1 MINVSQAYREAVREN
16 REFCIADEVTF
27 PDGSELTFS
36 ADDLMAYSINEAT
49 SESGKF
55 QIGAAVIKEYSATL
69 DNSEG
74 KFDRYQFEGTDIQ
87 AKIGLKL
94 ADGSWEYL
102 DKGTYRIVQAKQVD
116 LTINIKAYDN
126 MLYFDR
132 PYSESSLAYPASVN
146 QVIQDASTVCQVAY
160 DASSIVNGSLII
172 PERPK
177 DDAITFRDVISY
189 CAQLMGRYAK
199 INHLDA
205 LEFFWYPSM
214 DTGIIDAGVAK
225 NQAYPS
231 TDDIIDGGSFSSMPE
246 DIISAGDFSD
256 TLAYHH
262 FYDLKSKSINTDDI
276 IITGIQ
282 VAVYKEKDQVVQ
294 YGSEGYVIAIED
306 NPLIQNSDLAQTVAQ
321 TAGAGIAGMSFR
333 PLSVTAQSDPCI
345 EAGDAAIISED
356 WKKPAVPTVITN
368 TTFSFGGGQKIDC
381 TAETPTEKTYTRYSA
396 KTRIIAES
404 KQDTEEQ
411 MNAYDLAVK
420 QMNQLAANTF
430 GFFST
435 TVPQPDGSVIAYR
448 HDKKNL
454 SDSKIVYKSGLDG
467 FWVTRNYTG
476 NDNTTVWENGFDS
489 SGNAVMNILS
499 VIGINFSWAHGGT
512 LTLGGGGNGNGRLV
526 ILNGSGAQ
534 IGYIDN
540 TGVHFNQGSF
550 AGSLSAAT
558 GTFSGNLSAAGG
570 TFSGNLQAAGGT
582 FKGDLSAARGTFSGN
597 LQAAGGTFKGALQAG
612 TVTGSTIG
620 GSTFNGG
627 VVNSYADVASQT
639 LGITLENGAI
649 KLFYPIN
656 STKTQVGLI
665 GPSRMNYNGE
675 YYPGLQIKGDGE
687 IWFLTDYGNLAY
699 FLYDQVVILEGLTV
713 HGTKNR
719 LVETENYGKRLLYCY
734 ETATPYFGDIG
745 TGKINEEGECC
756 VSIDGIFSETVED
769 GAEYV
774 VFLQAEGKGEIWV
787 ESKDL
792 DFFIVKGTP
801 GMKFAWE
808 IKAIQR
814 QFSQYRLEDAEFKN
828 SLLIEPE
835 TDLEQ
840 IFQQD
845 LDQYD
850 METEGLFA

>member
-36 ADDLMAYSINEAT
+36 VDDLMAYSINEAS

-74 KFDRYQFEGTDIQ
+74 KFDRYQFDGTDIQ

-116 LTINIKAYDN
+116 LTISIKAYDN

-132 PYSESSLAYPASVN
+132 PYSESSLTYPASIN
-146 QVIQDASTVCQVAY
+146 QIIQDASIVCQVAY
-160 DASSIVNGSLII
+160 DASSIVNGNLII

-177 DDAITFRDVISY
+177 DDAITFRDVISF
-189 CAQLMGRYAK
+189 CAQLMGCYAK

-205 LEFFWYPSM
+205 LEFSWYP
-214 DTGIIDAGVAK
+214 DTGIGIIDAGVAK
-225 NQAYPS
+225 NEAYPS

-246 DIISAGDFSD
+246 NIISAGDFSD

-262 FYDLKSKSINTDDI
+262 FYDLKGKSINTDDI
-276 IITGIQ
+276 TITGIQ

-294 YGSEGYVIAIED
+294 YGSDGYVIAIED
-306 NPLIQNSDLAQTVAQ
+306 NPLIQNSDIAQTVAQ
-321 TAGAGIAGMSFR
+321 TAGASIIGMSFR

-345 EAGDAAIISED
+345 EAGDSAIISED
-356 WKKPAVPTVITN
+356 WKKPAVSTVITN

-526 ILNGSGAQ
+526 ILNASGAQ

-540 TGVHFNQGSF
+540 TGANLNKGSF

-558 GTFSGNLSAAGG
+558 GTFSGQIFASEITGTSIETTNAAE
-570 TFSGNLQAAGGT
+570 SEMIII
-582 FKGDLSAARGTFSGN
+582 S
-597 LQAAGGTFKGALQAG
+597 
-612 TVTGSTIG
+612 G
-620 GSTFNGG
+620 GSQEYKRKAANYTEFVRVGAIYPGISSNVPVGSSFMDINSLIFEVENCLSMRTVSGQKIFDATSYEYGG
-627 VVNSYADVASQT
+627 WKAENIRFYVPGYFDYIETDEIYASKYTGDIITTNSYGNVLASSYST
-639 LGITLENGAI
+639 AASELGDSGSA
-649 KLFYPIN
+649 
-656 STKTQVGLI
+656 ST
-665 GPSRMNYNGE
+665 
-675 YYPGLQIKGDGE
+675 D
-687 IWFLTDYGNLAY
+687 D
-699 FLYDQVVILEGLTV
+699 
-713 HGTKNR
+713 
-719 LVETENYGKRLLYCY
+719 
-734 ETATPYFGDIG
+734 
-745 TGKINEEGECC
+745 
-756 VSIDGIFSETVED
+756 DGICYVAIDDYF
-769 GAEYV
+769 AEIANTEINYY
-774 VFLQAEGKGEIWV
+774 VFLQKEEDGNIWV
-787 ESKDL
+787 DEKTSNY
-792 DFFIVKGTP
+792 FVVRGTP
-801 GMKFAWE
+801 NISFSWE
-808 IKAIQR
+808 IRAYKKGYEY
-814 QFSQYRLEDAEFKN
+814 QYLSDAELKQSKIDEN
-828 SLLIEPE
+828 ELESMLSMELEQYE
-835 TDLEQ
+835 KELEGVLNEDLES
-840 IFQQD
+840 FSGD
-845 LDQYD
+845 
-850 METEGLFA
+850 

>member
-1 MINVSQAYREAVREN
+1 
-16 REFCIADEVTF
+16 
-27 PDGSELTFS
+27 
-36 ADDLMAYSINEAT
+36 MAYSINEAS

-74 KFDRYQFEGTDIQ
+74 KFDRYQFDGTDIQ

-116 LTINIKAYDN
+116 LTISIKAYDN

-132 PYSESSLAYPASVN
+132 PYSESSLTYPASIN
-146 QVIQDASTVCQVAY
+146 QIIQDASIVCQVAY
-160 DASSIVNGSLII
+160 DASSIVNGNLII

-177 DDAITFRDVISY
+177 DDAITFRDVISF
-189 CAQLMGRYAK
+189 CAQLMGCYAK

-205 LEFFWYPSM
+205 LEFSWYP
-214 DTGIIDAGVAK
+214 DTGIGIIDAGVAK
-225 NQAYPS
+225 NEAYPS

-246 DIISAGDFSD
+246 NIISAGDFSD

-262 FYDLKSKSINTDDI
+262 FYDLKGKSINTDDI
-276 IITGIQ
+276 TITGIQ

-294 YGSEGYVIAIED
+294 YGSDGYVIAIED
-306 NPLIQNSDLAQTVAQ
+306 NPLIQNSDIAQTVAQ
-321 TAGAGIAGMSFR
+321 TAGASIIGMSFR

-356 WKKPAVPTVITN
+356 WKKPAVATVITN

-404 KQDTEEQ
+404 KQDAEEQ
-411 MNAYDLAVK
+411 LNAYDLAVK

-454 SDSKIVYKSGLDG
+454 KDSKIVYKSGLDG

-476 NDNTTVWENGFDS
+476 NDNTTAWENGFDS

-526 ILNGSGAQ
+526 ILNASGAQ

-582 FKGDLSAARGTFSGN
+582 FKGT
-597 LQAAGGTFKGALQAG
+597 LQAG
-612 TVTGSTIG
+612 KVTGSTIE
-620 GSTFNGG
+620 GSVLSTYFPGESSSGIVIEKGRENFYYEYDHFGYMEPANDFMIDEGSGTTTEWRYLYFSCDVMVRQIFNSSDERKKDIKGWNDEYDAFLMDLQPIEYTWKEG
-627 VVNSYADVASQT
+627 ETTRIHTGLGAQTTKKLLGKHGLTNSSLVAGRKETSYTIAYSELHAMEIASIQKNRK
-639 LGITLENGAI
+639 LIESLMEKIETLEALL
-649 KLFYPIN
+649 KD
-656 STKTQVGLI
+656 KD
-665 GPSRMNYNGE
+665 
-675 YYPGLQIKGDGE
+675 GDA
-687 IWFLTDYGNLAY
+687 DGNR
-699 FLYDQVVILEGLTV
+699 I
-713 HGTKNR
+713 
-719 LVETENYGKRLLYCY
+719 
-734 ETATPYFGDIG
+734 
-745 TGKINEEGECC
+745 
-756 VSIDGIFSETVED
+756 
-769 GAEYV
+769 
-774 VFLQAEGKGEIWV
+774 
-787 ESKDL
+787 
-792 DFFIVKGTP
+792 
-801 GMKFAWE
+801 
-808 IKAIQR
+808 
-814 QFSQYRLEDAEFKN
+814 
-828 SLLIEPE
+828 
-835 TDLEQ
+835 
-840 IFQQD
+840 
-845 LDQYD
+845 
-850 METEGLFA
+850 

>member
-27 PDGSELTFS
+27 PDGLELTFS
-36 ADDLMAYSINEAT
+36 TDDLMAYSINEAT

-55 QIGAAVIKEYSATL
+55 QIGDAVIKEYSATL
-69 DNSEG
+69 DNSEE
-74 KFDRYQFEGTDIQ
+74 KFDGYQFEGTDIQ

-146 QVIQDASTVCQVAY
+146 QIIQDASTVCQVTY
-160 DASSIVNGSLII
+160 DASSIVNGNLVI

-205 LEFFWYPSM
+205 LEFSWYPSM

-231 TDDIIDGGSFSSMPE
+231 ADNIIDGGSFSSMPE

-262 FYDLKSKSINTDDI
+262 FYDLKSRSINTDDI
-276 IITGIQ
+276 TITGIQ

-306 NPLIQNSDLAQTVAQ
+306 NPLIQNSDIAQTAAQ
-321 TAGAGIAGMSFR
+321 TAGAGIVGMSFR

-356 WKKPAVPTVITN
+356 WKKPAVATVITN

-404 KQDTEEQ
+404 KQDAEEQ
-411 MNAYDLAVK
+411 LNAYDLAVK

-454 SDSKIVYKSGLDG
+454 KDSKIVYKSGLDG

-476 NDNTTVWENGFDS
+476 NDNTTAWENGFDS

-526 ILNGSGAQ
+526 ILNASGAQ

-582 FKGDLSAARGTFSGN
+582 FKGT
-597 LQAAGGTFKGALQAG
+597 LQAG
-612 TVTGSTIG
+612 KVTGSTIE
-620 GSTFNGG
+620 GSVLSTYFPGESSSGIVIEKGRENFYYEYDHFGYMEPANDFMIDEGSGTTTEWRYLYFSCDVMVRQIFNSSDERKKDIKGWNDEYDAFLMDLQPIEYTWKEG
-627 VVNSYADVASQT
+627 ETTRIHTGLGAQTTKKLLGKHGLTNSSLVAGRKETSYTIAYSELHAMEIASIQKNRK
-639 LGITLENGAI
+639 LIESLMEKIETLEALL
-649 KLFYPIN
+649 KD
-656 STKTQVGLI
+656 KD
-665 GPSRMNYNGE
+665 
-675 YYPGLQIKGDGE
+675 GDA
-687 IWFLTDYGNLAY
+687 DGNR
-699 FLYDQVVILEGLTV
+699 I
-713 HGTKNR
+713 
-719 LVETENYGKRLLYCY
+719 
-734 ETATPYFGDIG
+734 
-745 TGKINEEGECC
+745 
-756 VSIDGIFSETVED
+756 
-769 GAEYV
+769 
-774 VFLQAEGKGEIWV
+774 
-787 ESKDL
+787 
-792 DFFIVKGTP
+792 
-801 GMKFAWE
+801 
-808 IKAIQR
+808 
-814 QFSQYRLEDAEFKN
+814 
-828 SLLIEPE
+828 
-835 TDLEQ
+835 
-840 IFQQD
+840 
-845 LDQYD
+845 
-850 METEGLFA
+850 

>member
-36 ADDLMAYSINEAT
+36 TDDLMAYSINEAT

-74 KFDRYQFEGTDIQ
+74 KFDRYQFDGTDIQ

-116 LTINIKAYDN
+116 LTISIKAYDN

-132 PYSESSLAYPASVN
+132 PYSESSLTYPASIN
-146 QVIQDASTVCQVAY
+146 QIIQDASIVCQVAY
-160 DASSIVNGSLII
+160 DASSIVNGNLII

-177 DDAITFRDVISY
+177 DDAITFRDVISF
-189 CAQLMGRYAK
+189 CAQLMGCYAK

-205 LEFFWYPSM
+205 LEFSWYP
-214 DTGIIDAGVAK
+214 DTGIGIIDAGVAK
-225 NQAYPS
+225 NGAYPS

-246 DIISAGDFSD
+246 NIISAGDISD

-262 FYDLKSKSINTDDI
+262 FYDLKGKSINTDDI
-276 IITGIQ
+276 TITGIQ

-294 YGSEGYVIAIED
+294 YGSDGYVIAIED
-306 NPLIQNSDLAQTVAQ
+306 NPLIQNSDIAQTVAQ
-321 TAGAGIAGMSFR
+321 TAGASIIGMSFR

-345 EAGDAAIISED
+345 EAGDSAIISED
-356 WKKPAVPTVITN
+356 WKKPAVSTVITN

-499 VIGINFSWAHGGT
+499 VIGINFSWANGGT

-526 ILNGSGAQ
+526 ILNASGAQ

-540 TGVHFNQGSF
+540 TGANLNKGSF

-558 GTFSGNLSAAGG
+558 GTFSGDLSAAGG

-582 FKGDLSAARGTFSGN
+582 FKGT
-597 LQAAGGTFKGALQAG
+597 LQAG
-612 TVTGSTIG
+612 KVTGSTIE
-620 GSTFNGG
+620 GSVLSTYFPGESSSGIVIEEGRENFYYEYDHFGYMEPANDFMIDEGSGTTTEWRYLYFSCDVMVRQIFNSSDERKKDIKGWNDEYDAFLMDLQPIEYTWKEG
-627 VVNSYADVASQT
+627 ETTKIHTGLGAQTTKKLLGKHGLTNSSLVAGRKETSYTIAYSELHAMEIASIQKNRK
-639 LGITLENGAI
+639 LIESLSKKIETLEALL
-649 KLFYPIN
+649 KD
-656 STKTQVGLI
+656 KD
-665 GPSRMNYNGE
+665 
-675 YYPGLQIKGDGE
+675 GDA
-687 IWFLTDYGNLAY
+687 DGNR
-699 FLYDQVVILEGLTV
+699 I
-713 HGTKNR
+713 
-719 LVETENYGKRLLYCY
+719 
-734 ETATPYFGDIG
+734 
-745 TGKINEEGECC
+745 
-756 VSIDGIFSETVED
+756 
-769 GAEYV
+769 
-774 VFLQAEGKGEIWV
+774 
-787 ESKDL
+787 
-792 DFFIVKGTP
+792 
-801 GMKFAWE
+801 
-808 IKAIQR
+808 
-814 QFSQYRLEDAEFKN
+814 
-828 SLLIEPE
+828 
-835 TDLEQ
+835 
-840 IFQQD
+840 
-845 LDQYD
+845 
-850 METEGLFA
+850 